1 MTASYFF
8 GHVTVWYGEKTYVY
22 ACVSALEGV
31 SCEEDKRQ
39 WHGASVC
46 YESVEEGHTER
57 LDILFHTLLCLD
69 GGMVEAGTG

>member
-1 MTASYFF
+1 MIYHSQCVSLYCCALLEIISSMQFECLTFHFSVFLMTASYFF

-39 WHGASVC
+39 
-46 YESVEEGHTER
+46 
-57 LDILFHTLLCLD
+57 
-69 GGMVEAGTG
+69 